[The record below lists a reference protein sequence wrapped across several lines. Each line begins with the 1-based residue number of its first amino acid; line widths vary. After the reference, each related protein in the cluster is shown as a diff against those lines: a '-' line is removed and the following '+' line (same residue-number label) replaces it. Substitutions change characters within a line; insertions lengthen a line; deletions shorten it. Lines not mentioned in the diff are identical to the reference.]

1 MEKYKSKIKEK
12 NDFALAMSMSNKPV
26 KTILTRETFSTETH
40 ELCDKI
46 KLNFLIDGDEVW
58 FLKFIV
64 RVFH

>member
-1 MEKYKSKIKEK
+1 MEKYKFKIKEK
-12 NDFALAMSMSNKPV
+12 NDFALAMSNKPV

-46 KLNFLIDGDEVW
+46 KLSFLIDGDEVW